1 MENLKKDGFALR
13 AGFSLIELLIVITII
28 GILAVAFLP
37 SITEG
42 PSRAR
47 DTQRIADMS
56 DIALALE
63 LYYQDTGTFPLPAG
77 RLDATVSG
85 SAATA
90 IQSYF
95 DNNTVP
101 DDPQTGRPTFNDTT
115 TSGFYY
121 YSSCDSGQG
130 YTLVANPEN
139 NKTTTNYYTASTI
152 TTSTICTP
160 TGWTAPTDT
169 STAAYYVLHK

>member
-1 MENLKKDGFALR
+1 MKNVGFAR
-13 AGFSLIELLIVITII
+13 RVAFSLIELLIVITII

-63 LYYQDTGTFPLPAG
+63 LYYQDTGTFPSTAG

-85 SAATA
+85 SAAAA

-101 DDPQTGRPTFNDTT
+101 DDPQGSRPTFNDTT
-115 TSGFYY
+115 AGFYY
-121 YSSCDSGQG
+121 YSTCDLGQG

-139 NKTTTNYYTASTI
+139 NKTTTNYYTAASI
-152 TTSTICTP
+152 TTSAICTP

-169 STAAYYVLHK
+169 STASYYVLHK